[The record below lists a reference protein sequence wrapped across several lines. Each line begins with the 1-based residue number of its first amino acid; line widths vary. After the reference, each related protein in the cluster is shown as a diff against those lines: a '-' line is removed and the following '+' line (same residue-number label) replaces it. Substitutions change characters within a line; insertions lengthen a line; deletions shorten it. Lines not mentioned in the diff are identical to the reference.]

1 MSVWSRLAVSTTVM
15 LSPLT
20 AAGAQVQPTAQP
32 LPTVSSYLCT
42 FAGKCGDDST
52 AAQPTRDAP
61 ETKGFRLAR
70 PGGSATANNDSVT
83 PTSAPIAPAGK
94 AARHGSWRVPH
105 GVRLTPNGA
114 MLAASAAATSASLVG
129 RRADLM
135 VGFDLDSAR
144 LNAQGID
151 SARVFAQS
159 LLTPELSGKR
169 FLIQGHT
176 DLRGG
181 RAYNMTLSERRAQA
195 VADFLISQGVD
206 RQRLETHGYGPD
218 SPLPGRTSSD
228 PANRRV
234 EAELLS

>member
-1 MSVWSRLAVSTTVM
+1 MSVRLRCALITAVM
-15 LSPLT
+15 SPLVAGGALAQQ
-20 AAGAQVQPTAQP
+20 AAPPA
-32 LPTVSSYLCT
+32 PTVASYLCT
-42 FAGKCGDDST
+42 FAGKCDGDSS
-52 AAQPTRDAP
+52 ASIPTRDAP

-70 PGGSATANNDSVT
+70 PGGAATAQNDGAV
-83 PTSAPIAPAGK
+83 PAPAAAATGK
-94 AARHGSWRVPH
+94 TARHG
-105 GVRLTPNGA
+105 GVRERRGSVSMPGGA
-114 MLAASAAATSASLVG
+114 LLAASAAATSGSLIG

-144 LNAQGID
+144 LNAQGLD
-151 SARVFAQS
+151 AARVFAQS

-181 RAYNMTLSERRAQA
+181 RAYNMTLSERRARA
-195 VADFLISQGVD
+195 VADFLVSQGID
-206 RQRLETHGYGPD
+206 RSRLETHGYGPD
-218 SPLPGRTSSD
+218 APLPGHVSSD